1 MIEALEGPKGMAL
14 NASLAPGTVAY
25 VDADWLPPGRAGP
38 VPGIVVDDGIDADE
52 RGVLPLVR
60 LSRQAI
66 ALLDGA
72 TRSVRV
78 EGVGLVAEMVR
89 RAVADHGV
97 GSIRTTRPTA
107 IVDLTG
113 DPERIIEATRL
124 VGDLGTIVLA
134 GESLG
139 RRLDLDLYADVHS
152 RGLTIRG
159 VSTPSN
165 RLFPDAVQGDRH
177 AVAPPALVR
186 AGGPIPTGA
195 LWYRVE
201 PADE

>member
-1 MIEALEGPKGMAL
+1 VIEAFTGPDGTAL
-14 NASLAPGTVAY
+14 STRLAPGTVAY
-25 VDADWLPPGRAGP
+25 IDADWLPPGRAGP
-38 VPGIVVDDGIDADE
+38 VPGIVVEDGIDADE

-60 LSRQAI
+60 LSRRAI

-78 EGVGLVAEMVR
+78 EGVGLVAEMIR
-89 RAVADHGV
+89 RSVADHGAASV
-97 GSIRTTRPTA
+97 RPTRPAA
-107 IVDLTG
+107 IVDVTG
-113 DPERIIEATRL
+113 DPDRIIEATRL

-152 RGLTIRG
+152 RGLTVRG
-159 VSTPSN
+159 ISTPSD
-165 RLFPDAVQGDRH
+165 RRFPEMQGDKH
-177 AVAPPALVR
+177 SVPPPAVVR
-186 AGGPIPTGA
+186 ARETIPPGA